1 MTKAPLCL
9 NLDSIEHTFIN
20 CQESTDFFTKTLG
33 WFNVFHKTKIKLSL
47 FNLQYLCSSTVY
59 LFQNYAKYLAVISTA
74 RKSFRSFG
82 QYFIKSEKK
91 IKMLFTSQCGS
102 VLAKTVSSV
111 LSMALGSTQDRGR
124 KHRDSQ
130 FTNLTPY
137 TLTSVY
143 IFSTLFFINFLRC

>member
-47 FNLQYLCSSTVY
+47 FNLQYLCSSTVC
-59 LFQNYAKYLAVISTA
+59 LFQNYAKCLAVISTA

-82 QYFIKSEKK
+82 
-91 IKMLFTSQCGS
+91 
-102 VLAKTVSSV
+102 
-111 LSMALGSTQDRGR
+111 
-124 KHRDSQ
+124 
-130 FTNLTPY
+130 
-137 TLTSVY
+137 
-143 IFSTLFFINFLRC
+143 